1 MYTSGIV
8 ALSFAETFA
17 GYSNKNCKS
26 LKNNKRAVDDGKRE
40 KGGITSCLSPSHRS
54 SRAFLFSSP
63 QPPYDTKRCGGE
75 WYSRLLVRAELQTLV
90 LHGLGALLL
99 LLLPFL

>member
-1 MYTSGIV
+1 MSARWTMGRDKRVASLPVFPLPIV
-8 ALSFAETFA
+8 PRALSF
-17 GYSNKNCKS
+17 
-26 LKNNKRAVDDGKRE
+26 
-40 KGGITSCLSPSHRS
+40 
-54 SRAFLFSSP
+54 FSSP